1 MSDYTREELLDL
13 AAAYALGAASPDE
26 RAAVEAALPS
36 MPELAAEIA
45 AYGDVTVQL
54 AQQHSMQ
61 PSPDVRARFLSSIQ
75 EDKAATLPVAP
86 RSAGPSSQPSQ
97 QPFRRPSRWPLV
109 AVSMGL
115 AASVVFAVQLS
126 REVSRLRADLS
137 ERDRAVASARAEATK
152 RDRQLDVIL
161 EGERDLVVV
170 HLKSADSLAGPGL
183 QLFWNRKQQLAMGH
197 AFRLK
202 PAAAGR
208 AYQVWFIVGG
218 KPVGVSVFNSDPD
231 GHALFENFTLPAGL
245 DGVTDVLVTE
255 EPAGGSPQPTST
267 PFIGGRVSAL

>member
-1 MSDYTREELLDL
+1 M
-13 AAAYALGAASPDE
+13 
-26 RAAVEAALPS
+26 V
-36 MPELAAEIA
+36 
-45 AYGDVTVQL
+45 
-54 AQQHSMQ
+54 
-61 PSPDVRARFLSSIQ
+61 
-75 EDKAATLPVAP
+75 
-86 RSAGPSSQPSQ
+86 
-97 QPFRRPSRWPLV
+97 
-109 AVSMGL
+109 
-115 AASVVFAVQLS
+115 
-126 REVSRLRADLS
+126 
-137 ERDRAVASARAEATK
+137 
-152 RDRQLDVIL
+152 L

>member
-26 RAAVEAALPS
+26 RAAIEAALPS

-45 AYGDVTVQL
+45 AYSDVTVQL

-97 QPFRRPSRWPLV
+97 PPFQRPSRWPLV

-115 AASVVFAVQLS
+115 AAAVVFAVQLS

-161 EGERDLVVV
+161 EGSATSSSCTS
-170 HLKSADSLAGPGL
+170 KSRLAGRPRVAAVL
-183 QLFWNRKQQLAMGH
+183 E
-197 AFRLK
+197 
-202 PAAAGR
+202 PEAAARDGAR
-208 AYQVWFIVGG
+208 LPPQARRRRTRLPVWFIVGG